1 MRAHARCALQ
11 QQPRSAPQTEACAP
25 AQGRHE
31 LCTKRRALVK
41 AAARWL
47 FLAAL
52 VSTASGSVLA
62 PPVNV
67 SGTFRGAWSAVTGSD
82 AHAAVPPLTPWV
94 AGVNGTVL
102 VVLSTRESDTQGV
115 HLVKCDLLLAGSG
128 VAAEVRL
135 AAEGFYV
142 PQTGELRL
150 RAARSHIVQDVSEQE
165 SGPAL
170 HRANA
175 GAALEAAK
183 LSTASLGG
191 RRHQPLLSHQARGG
205 RWNSTGLRR
214 MCDFELSVKL
224 PPLQPEATQSWR
236 RRSDV
241 RLLGQLSSPSCRTA
255 VQLNATRL
263 NTAALLLKAK
273 NVASLTATTGI
284 ALISLTARQMELSS
298 GGSSVTQVSLA
309 CILHQ
314 GVLDSAFTLVHLTGG
329 LMVDALFASFT
340 SCALVYFILF
350 SFFEMR
356 WMTLIARARAPSAP
370 WREELNTLQTRF
382 YMALVGSAAFV
393 WLVKDSPTIL
403 ALAYG
408 SFWVWQIVHTALEDA
423 ARPFT
428 HRYVLGVTL
437 ARLPIPL
444 YLLACP
450 ENWLNLS
457 PVPRAA
463 AALIIWV
470 AAQVLVLCAQI
481 QYGARCFVPQRW
493 RPLRYSYSRPATPAE
508 RAAASNDAEAGT
520 VDCVVCMLPL
530 DLDALEGRM
539 LTPCGHCFH
548 NECLERWMAIR
559 QECPVCRR
567 TLPLP

>member
-1 MRAHARCALQ
+1 MDLYRTVVRPRAAHNVR
-11 QQPRSAPQTEACAP
+11 APSGP
-25 AQGRHE
+25 
-31 LCTKRRALVK
+31 V
-41 AAARWL
+41 AAARGI
-47 FLAAL
+47 FMLAASRWLL
-52 VSTASGSVLA
+52 VAALISAASCHLS
-62 PPVNV
+62 PPANV
-67 SGTFRGAWSAVTGSD
+67 SGTFRGAWSAVAGGD

-94 AGVNGTVL
+94 VGGNGSVL
-102 VVLSTRESDTQGV
+102 VVLTARESETQGV
-115 HLVKCDLLLAGSG
+115 HLVKCDVLLAGSG

-135 AAEGFYV
+135 VAEGLYV

-150 RAARSHIVQDVSEQE
+150 RAARSHVVQDVTLDE

-170 HRANA
+170 RRAQA

-183 LSTASLGG
+183 LAAASHGG
-191 RRHQPLLSHQARGG
+191 RRHQPLLSQQPRGG

-224 PPLQPEATQSWR
+224 PPQAEATTAWH

-241 RLLGQLSSPSCRTA
+241 RLLGLLNSPSCRTA
-255 VQLNATRL
+255 IQLNATKL

-284 ALISLTARQMELSS
+284 AIISLTARQMELSS

-370 WREELNTLQTRF
+370 WREELNALQTRF

-393 WLVKDSPTIL
+393 WLVKDSPTML
-403 ALAYG
+403 ALVYG
-408 SFWVWQIVHTALEDA
+408 SFWLWQIVHTAVEDA

-428 HRYVLGVTL
+428 HRYVIGVAL

-450 ENWLNLS
+450 ENWLNLA

-463 AALIIWV
+463 IVLVLWV
-470 AAQVLVLCAQI
+470 AAQTLVLCAQI

-493 RPLRYSYSRPATPAE
+493 RPLRYSYARTATPAE
-508 RAAASNDAEAGT
+508 RAAATSDAETGT

-539 LTPCGHCFH
+539 LTPCGHVFH
-548 NECLERWMAIR
+548 TECLERWMAIR

>member
-1 MRAHARCALQ
+1 MLH
-11 QQPRSAPQTEACAP
+11 
-25 AQGRHE
+25 
-31 LCTKRRALVK
+31 
-41 AAARWL
+41 AARWL
-47 FLAAL
+47 LVAAL
-52 VSTASGSVLA
+52 TTVASGSALA
-62 PPVNV
+62 PPVNI
-67 SGTFRGAWSAVTGSD
+67 SGTFRGAWSAVAGDD
-82 AHAAVPPLTPWV
+82 AHVAIPPLTPWV

-102 VVLSTRESDTQGV
+102 VVLTTRASDTQGV

-135 AAEGFYV
+135 AAEGLYV

-150 RAARSHIVQDVSEQE
+150 RAARSHVVQDVSEQE

-170 HRANA
+170 HRAEA
-175 GAALEAAK
+175 AALMEAY
-183 LSTASLGG
+183 TALHGLT
-191 RRHQPLLSHQARGG
+191 RRHQPLLSQQARGG

-214 MCDFELSVKL
+214 MCDFELSVRL
-224 PPLQPEATQSWR
+224 PPLQTETIQSWR

-255 VQLNATRL
+255 VRLNATRL

-393 WLVKDSPTIL
+393 WLVKDSPTML

-408 SFWVWQIVHTALEDA
+408 SFWIWQIAHTALEDA

-428 HRYVLGVTL
+428 HRYVFGVTL

-450 ENWLNLS
+450 ENWLNLA
-457 PVPRAA
+457 PVPWAA
-463 AALIIWV
+463 TALIIWV
-470 AAQVLVLCAQI
+470 LAQTLVLCAQI

-493 RPLRYSYSRPATPAE
+493 RPLRYSYARPATPAE
-508 RAAASNDAEAGT
+508 RAAASSDAETGT

-530 DLDALEGRM
+530 DLDAHEGRM

-548 NECLERWMAIR
+548 NECLVRWMAIR